1 MIKEPIILT
10 VCYDAQDRNKESY
23 YLDGDD
29 SRSCGILRFS
39 HEYSVYL
46 KKDLTFEYA
55 SSIDCGETSEYEFE
69 EEFEASYPGV
79 LKAIRDAAAAGTL
92 RIRRY
97 KWNKDLG
104 RNEEHIL
111 PYPEEA

>member
-1 MIKEPIILT
+1 MIKEPITLD
-10 VCYDAQDRNKESY
+10 VCWDKHNKESY

-29 SRSCGILRFS
+29 SKACGILRFS
-39 HEYSVYL
+39 HEYSLYL
-46 KKDLTFEYA
+46 NKDLTFEYA
-55 SSIDCGETSEYEFE
+55 SGIDCGETSEYEFE
-69 EEFEASYPGV
+69 EEFEAAHPGV

-97 KWNKDLG
+97 EWNEAQR
-104 RNEEHIL
+104 RNEEHII

>member
-1 MIKEPIILT
+1 MMKEPITLD
-10 VCYDAQDRNKESY
+10 VCWNKQGKESY

-29 SRSCGILRFS
+29 SKACGMLRFS

-46 KKDLTFEYA
+46 GKDLTFEYA
-55 SSIDCGETSEYEFE
+55 ACIDCGETSGYELE
-69 EEFEASYPGV
+69 EDFEAAHPGV

-97 KWNKDLG
+97 EWNEDL
-104 RNEEHIL
+104 RKNEEFIL